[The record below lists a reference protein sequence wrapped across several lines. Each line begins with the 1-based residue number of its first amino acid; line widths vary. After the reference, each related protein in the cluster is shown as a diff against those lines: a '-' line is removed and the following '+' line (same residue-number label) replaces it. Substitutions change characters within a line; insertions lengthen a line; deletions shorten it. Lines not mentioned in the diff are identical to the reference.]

1 MLHHVLLSVI
11 ITPAFAKL
19 LRANRLPVVRYM
31 ARVRDAD
38 IMCAAHKNLHCGR
51 DARFGCSSSLREI
64 VRACRRIY
72 CKIRNVTFRGCRSVT
87 IDAPTT
93 RRDATRR
100 DALENASD

>member
-19 LRANRLPVVRYM
+19 LRANRLPVARYM

-51 DARFGCSSSLREI
+51 DARFGCFQL
-64 VRACRRIY
+64 
-72 CKIRNVTFRGCRSVT
+72 
-87 IDAPTT
+87 
-93 RRDATRR
+93 ATGNCPRVSPH
-100 DALENASD
+100 LLQNP